1 MFEQSSYT
9 DYDQVLTRFVDERF
23 EQLPY
28 PASSEW
34 NKLLQDND
42 FSGLEPATKVF
53 DHIGQSCYCVIS
65 TAVASTQRLMVNIL
79 PDAQGKLFSF
89 ANQQSSSLADNGT
102 ASTISPTLL
111 YDLSSKFIYIVLD
124 DGSASLSDYEKLSR
138 TNNVLWIS
146 MEQRDMN
153 VVTRF
158 ARGARKE
165 NEGLKLVTLDAK
177 QNYPD
182 SGILKVVTRIIQ
194 VSFQEDRGTRTEIVY
209 EYRIGRVLLSR
220 VKGSGVSNKLD

>member
-182 SGILKVVTRIIQ
+182 SGILKVVRIIQ